1 MKYIKI
7 DKQTERLNRTLFV
20 YKKEDKLKFASMLEA
35 RELDKDKNYIHTSTI
50 DPAII
55 LERIS
60 NGEEDIDNIIK
71 ELKLIN
77 PI

>member
-7 DKQTERLNRTLFV
+7 DKQTERINRTLFV
-20 YKKEDKLKFASMLEA
+20 YKKEKKLKFVSMLEA
-35 RELDKDKNYIHTSTI
+35 RELDKNKNYIHTSTI

-55 LERIS
+55 LERIT
-60 NGEEDIDNIIK
+60 NGKENINNIIE
-71 ELKLIN
+71 ELKYVN

>member
-7 DKQTERLNRTLFV
+7 DKQTERINRTLFV
-20 YKKEDKLKFASMLEA
+20 YKKEKKLKFVSMLEA
-35 RELDKDKNYIHTSTI
+35 RELDKNKNYIHTSTI

-55 LERIS
+55 LERIT
-60 NGEEDIDNIIK
+60 NGKENINNIIE
-71 ELKLIN
+71 ELKHVN